1 MYSYKEKVTLAGMI
15 YMHRISD
22 IRMSG
27 ISRRNFRIFR
37 KICGENALTNVVFVT
52 TMWDNLVDMEE
63 GEARERNLQNM
74 DGFFKDALEKGAK
87 MVRHELQQDATKS
100 AHEILRLIIANRPLP
115 LQIQQ
120 ELVDQKKPLAK
131 TSAGEEVNRELV
143 TKLEK
148 YEDKVRK
155 IQRKLQGTFRSTIFL
170 QLK

>member
-1 MYSYKEKVTLAGMI
+1 
-15 YMHRISD
+15 MHRISD
-22 IRMSG
+22 FRMSG
-27 ISRRNFRIFR
+27 TSRRNFKIFR
-37 KICGENALTNVVFVT
+37 KICGENALTNVVIVT

-63 GEARERNLQNM
+63 GEARERKLQNK
-74 DGFFKDALEKGAK
+74 DGFFKDALEKDAK
-87 MVRHELQQDATKS
+87 MVRHEFHQDAKS

-120 ELVDQKKPLAK
+120 GLVDQKKPLAK

-155 IQRKLQGTFRSTIFL
+155 IQRKLRGTTFRSTIFL
-170 QLK
+170 QLKSTSCRDK